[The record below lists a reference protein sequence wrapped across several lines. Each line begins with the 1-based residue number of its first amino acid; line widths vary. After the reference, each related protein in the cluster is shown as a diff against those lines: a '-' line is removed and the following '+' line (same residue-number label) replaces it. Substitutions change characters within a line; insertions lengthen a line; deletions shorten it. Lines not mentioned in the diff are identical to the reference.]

1 MTVVDARWVSPEWL
15 EDALGSTLGNA
26 HVVSVGAT
34 QIGTGQMATCVRLVP
49 QYDGPTDAPASLVVK
64 VPAADQASRT
74 TAAALRS
81 YEIEV
86 RFYRELAPGL
96 PVRAPRC
103 YRADFDPATIDF
115 LLLLEDISSAR
126 QGDQLA
132 GCTPDEAAVA
142 IDELPKLHA
151 PRWGDTTLASL
162 DWLHR
167 NPPEGVAMSA
177 MFIASLF
184 PGFRERYDGRI
195 DADVMAVAERLMA
208 DLPAYLGDRAEPWT
222 VTHGDYRLDN
232 LLFALPGAAAADA
245 PPVAVVDWQT
255 VVYGPGVSDVSYF
268 IGAGLLPDDRRIH
281 ERDLVA
287 QYHAGLVAAGVGLGW
302 DDCWEQYRRYTFG
315 GLIMA
320 IAASMLVEQT
330 GRGDDM
336 FVAMAQRHGRHALDL
351 ESTDFLPR

>member
-15 EDALGSTLGNA
+15 EDALGSTLGDA
-26 HVVSVGAT
+26 QVVSVDAT

-49 QYDGPTDAPASLVVK
+49 EYDRFTSAPASLVVK
-64 VPAADQASRT
+64 VPAADPSSRT

-96 PVRAPRC
+96 PVRAPQC
-103 YRADFDPATIDF
+103 YRAEFDPATTDF
-115 LLLLEDISSAR
+115 LLLLEDIRSGR

-151 PRWGDTTLASL
+151 PRWGDTSLAAL

-184 PGFRERYDGRI
+184 PGFRDRYEGRI
-195 DADVMAVAERLMA
+195 DADVMALAERLMA
-208 DLPAYLGDRAEPWT
+208 GLPAYLADRAEPWT

-232 LLFALPGAAAADA
+232 LLFATSPEA

-268 IGAGLLPDDRRIH
+268 VGAGLLTDDRRTH
-281 ERDLVA
+281 ERDLVQ
-287 QYHAGLVAAGVGLGW
+287 QYHAGLTAAGVPLGW

-330 GRGDDM
+330 DRGDDM

-351 ESTDFLPR
+351 DATDFLP